1 MIVAMNGI
9 LSAYSCDCLMS
20 INELVNVT
28 LSILLNS
35 ICNCRHSLPC
45 IALDFIILYALTITS
60 LFSISAIAIFSPDK
74 PHSSLAKSLNLWTF
88 SKFYHLVIYLFNI
101 HTDLQ
106 IMCLS
111 MFQPSFS
118 TSYF

>member
-1 MIVAMNGI
+1 MNGI

-35 ICNCRHSLPC
+35 ICNCRHSFPC

-60 LFSISAIAIFSPDK
+60 LFSISAIAIFYPEYSLV
-74 PHSSLAKSLNLWTF
+74 HSLLHDVL
-88 SKFYHLVIYLFNI
+88 FYQGKKAECRLFV
-101 HTDLQ
+101 
-106 IMCLS
+106 
-111 MFQPSFS
+111 F
-118 TSYF
+118 